1 MILHPVLSLIF
12 SNEFPLGPRMSPWER
27 QGQCKCGVAELFETR
42 TTEHQL
48 SCIVLKKFIP
58 ELENTS
64 IVYEDI
70 YSNVNKQL
78 AAVKLFVKIFK
89 QKEIILEA
97 MGK

>member
-1 MILHPVLSLIF
+1 MEI
-12 SNEFPLGPRMSPWER
+12 
-27 QGQCKCGVAELFETR
+27 
-42 TTEHQL
+42 TEK
-48 SCIVLKKFIP
+48 IKKFIP
-58 ELENTS
+58 EIENTS
-64 IVYEDI
+64 VVYEDI